1 MRKISIALCLG
12 LLVLIPASASASH
25 HAKRHHARTAK
36 HKKGRLG
43 KKHARHA
50 ELMTPSWAVA

>member
-12 LLVLIPASASASH
+12 LLVLIPASASASSH

-36 HKKGRLG
+36 HKKGRAA

-50 ELMTPSWAVA
+50 ALMTPSWA